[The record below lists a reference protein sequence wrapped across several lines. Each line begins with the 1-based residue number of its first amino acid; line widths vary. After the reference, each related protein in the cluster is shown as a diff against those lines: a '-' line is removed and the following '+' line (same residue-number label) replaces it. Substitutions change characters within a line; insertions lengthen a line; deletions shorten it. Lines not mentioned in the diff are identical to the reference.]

1 MGSGSR
7 DMHETCREIQ
17 TNAGLMLVE
26 DTPRYQHPELWIGI
40 YSIAAFFGHVRQG
53 MAGACAASACTRLTA
68 APKGA
73 VQAMVAG
80 HGPRSRVPGYIDC
93 SLNRGSELE
102 RSFGHLDGNVAQMV

>member
-80 HGPRSRVPGYIDC
+80 SICSSPG
-93 SLNRGSELE
+93 
-102 RSFGHLDGNVAQMV
+102 VAMAIWGCLIPFSGMAVS